1 MVSST
6 TLLTIA
12 LVLDIELFIAT
23 FGLMVWR
30 SYDLHEEFKDL
41 SDDYW
46 HIQQLS
52 ALVSIYVLM
61 LLFSLGRIILGFVM
75 HIKSPTKKK
84 ASYYLLPSIICL
96 MLSIALVAA
105 FKDSKTT
112 IIHSSKIYGKIYE
125 AESPFGIIGIV
136 FNFLFLIFGV
146 CVLKNLDKSSSRN
159 HYPSVMTLDRYP
171 TTMSDR

>member
-1 MVSST
+1 MISSK

-12 LVLDIELFIAT
+12 LVLDTELFIAT

-30 SYDLHEEFKDL
+30 SYDLHEEFKDM
-41 SDDYW
+41 SDDHW

-84 ASYYLLPSIICL
+84 ANYYLLPSIICL
-96 MLSIALVAA
+96 ILSITLVAA
-105 FKDSKTT
+105 FKDSRTKM
-112 IIHSSKIYGKIYE
+112 INSKKFYVERIYE

-146 CVLKNLDKSSSRN
+146 CVLKNLDSSSRDSSRD
-159 HYPSVMTLDRYP
+159 HYPTAMTLTP
-171 TTMSDR
+171 MSK